1 MNSSSSNPVFSG
13 SVPQFYQRY
22 VVPVIFEPY
31 AADLVGRAVLLA
43 PTSVLEIAA
52 GTGVLTR
59 HLADRLPSTTS
70 IVATDLNPAMLEQ
83 AQHVGTSRAVTW
95 RQADAMQLPFA
106 ADSFDA
112 VMCQFGYMFPSDRVA
127 AYAEAR
133 RVLRPG
139 GTLLFNVWGR
149 MEDNDF
155 ANIVTESLA
164 QLFPTDPP
172 RFLARIPHGY
182 HDRAAISSDLVLAGF
197 GGVNT
202 VDTVTLPSRADSA
215 RDAAIGFCQGTP
227 LRAEIEARGENL
239 LERATDIAT
248 AALAQRFGAGPVT
261 ANMQAHVVGAPKV
274 D

>member
-182 HDRAAISSDLVLAGF
+182 HDRAAILSDLVLAGF
-197 GGVNT
+197 AGVNT
-202 VDTVTLPSRADSA
+202 VDTVMLPSRADSA

-227 LRAEIEARGENL
+227 LRVEIEARGENL